1 LSSAPENMKKD
12 IRMLERQALQF
23 GDTHPDEEGQTPRTL
38 RKTNLGGGTGQSPG
52 GGQAVVSSAERNNA
66 MRLLIVEDS
75 SDDAEL
81 AVRALRR
88 AGCEPSY
95 LRVETEEAMRSAL
108 ECERWDL
115 VIADYALPSFSGLAA
130 LNLLQSKDP
139 DVPFILVSGSVGE
152 DVAVAAIR
160 AGAQDYIL
168 KGNLSRL
175 ASAVER
181 ELRDAQGRR
190 ARKQA
195 ESRYRV
201 LFNTVPVGVFITT
214 PEGKVIEANSR
225 FVAMLGFPDE
235 ESLQRVN
242 IDDFW
247 VDPEERSRH
256 KDDITRDGVLENVE
270 VQFRRLDGRSVWCVL
285 SVQAFY
291 DTGGK
296 IDHYEGVSVDI
307 TERKRVEEE
316 LNRARDAAME
326 GVRIKS
332 EFMANM
338 SHEIRTPLNGIIGMN
353 ELLLDSGLK
362 PEQFEYAKT
371 AAECGNLLMTIVN
384 DILNFSKLAEG
395 KVIFERIPFGLY
407 GVLES
412 TIESFAEKAHSKGL
426 ELILAVARDVPE
438 IVSGDPSRLRQVLNN
453 LIGNALKFTDSGEV
467 AVSVSVQAQSHTRIT
482 IRFAVRDT
490 GIGIPLTAQAVLFNP
505 FSQADASTTRKYGGT
520 GLGLTISTKLVE
532 GMEGKIELESAPG
545 AGSLFSFTGVFD
557 FSRPARIPA
566 PSPLSGRRALI
577 VEENASSRAALA
589 ESMRSWGMDVRVA
602 ANGDEALSALRNRN
616 ADTAPFDVILADA
629 RMPGMDG
636 MTLARTIRLDPV
648 LALTPLIIIGAS
660 KRSEPFAT
668 PSDDDRDH
676 RLTKPIKPSHLHAT
690 LCTMLSSDLTT
701 LHNQLGETERLAL
714 MVAAAAPGDTKL
726 PAPKRILVVDD
737 NLINRRVAQRQ
748 LQRLGYVVDAVDGGK
763 SALAAL
769 SKASYSVV
777 LMDCEM
783 PEMDGYATTAEIRR
797 REGHQQHTTVIAMTA
812 HALEGA
818 RERCLASGMDDYVA
832 KPVKLESLT
841 TVIKAAFQ

>member
-1 LSSAPENMKKD
+1 VRST
-12 IRMLERQALQF
+12 ER
-23 GDTHPDEEGQTPRTL
+23 
-38 RKTNLGGGTGQSPG
+38 
-52 GGQAVVSSAERNNA
+52 VNA

-88 AGCEPSY
+88 AGCNPTY
-95 LRVETEEAMRSAL
+95 LRVETEEAMRAAL
-108 ECERWDL
+108 EREHWDL
-115 VIADYALPSFSGLAA
+115 VIADYAMPSFSGLAA
-130 LNLLQSKDP
+130 LNLLQNRDP

-175 ASAVER
+175 APAVER

-190 ARKQA
+190 ARRQA
-195 ESRYRV
+195 ESRYRA

-214 PEGKVIEANSR
+214 PTGKVIEANSR

-235 ESLQRVN
+235 ESLKRVN
-242 IDDFW
+242 IEDFW
-247 VDPEERSRH
+247 VDPEERSRQAANVA
-256 KDDITRDGVLENVE
+256 RDGVLENVE
-270 VQFRRLDGRSVWCVL
+270 VQFRRLDGRFVWCVL
-285 SVQAFY
+285 SSQVFY
-291 DTGGK
+291 DSAGQ

-307 TERKRVEEE
+307 TERKRSEEE

-353 ELLLDSGLK
+353 ELLLDSGLS

-384 DILNFSKLAEG
+384 DILNFSKLVEG
-395 KVIFERIPFGLY
+395 KVIFERIAFSLF

-426 ELILAVARDVPE
+426 ELILAVAGDVPE
-438 IVSGDPSRLRQVLNN
+438 FVSGDPNRLRQVLNN

-467 AVSVSVQAQSHTRIT
+467 VVSVSVKAQSRNRIT

-490 GIGIPLTAQAVLFNP
+490 GIGIPVNAQARLFNP

-532 GMEGKIELESAPG
+532 GMGGKIELESVPG
-545 AGSLFSFTGVFD
+545 EGSLFSFTGVFD
-557 FSRPARIPA
+557 FSRPAANPA
-566 PSPLSGRRALI
+566 LSPLAGRRALI

-589 ESMRSWGMDVRVA
+589 ESLRSWGMDARVA
-602 ANGDEALSALRNRN
+602 ASGTEALAALRERSGG
-616 ADTAPFDVILADA
+616 AAPFDIILADA
-629 RMPGMDG
+629 RIPGMDG
-636 MTLARTIRLDPV
+636 ITLASTLRLDPV
-648 LALTPLIIIGAS
+648 LAKTPLIMIGAS

-668 PSDDDRDH
+668 PSEGDLDH
-676 RLTKPIKPSHLHAT
+676 WLSKPIKPSHLHAT
-690 LCTMLSSDLTT
+690 LCTMLSSDPAT
-701 LHNQLGETERLAL
+701 LQNHCGETERSAL
-714 MVAAAAPGDTKL
+714 MDAAAASGETEPR
-726 PAPKRILVVDD
+726 APKRILVVDD

-763 SALAAL
+763 SALEAL

-797 REGHQQHTTVIAMTA
+797 REGSQQHTTIIAMTA

-832 KPVKLESLT
+832 KPVKLEALA
-841 TVIKAAFQ
+841 TVIKAAF